1 MKQFTRRANKSI
13 TSPACSPHS
22 PPDSESGMIVFSSPT
37 QILHMNGQAR
47 SLIALFGESRTAWT
61 PPTHEAIPSIFI
73 EFCCDVLEQFRDRID
88 AHDWAQFEMRRV
100 CHLVTPPLLI
110 RGFGVPDPASQH
122 PRVILTLHSL
132 SHFTHHPPAE
142 EGFESIPRQT
152 TSPFH
157 ATS

>member
-73 EFCCDVLEQFRDRID
+73 EFCCDVLERFRDRID

-132 SHFTHHPPAE
+132 AHFTHHPPAE
-142 EGFESIPRQT
+142 EGFKSIPRQT